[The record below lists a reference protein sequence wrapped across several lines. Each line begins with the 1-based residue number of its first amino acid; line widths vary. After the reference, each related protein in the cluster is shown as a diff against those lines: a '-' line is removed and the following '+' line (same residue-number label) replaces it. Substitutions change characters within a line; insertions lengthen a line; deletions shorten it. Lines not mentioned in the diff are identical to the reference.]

1 MHQFGFRK
9 FHSTELALGAVNQ
22 YICAQ
27 ISNKKEVVGIQIDLS
42 KAFDTLN
49 IKILQEKLN
58 KYGIRSL
65 PNLWLRNYLTK
76 RKQRTNFIGVPQGSV
91 LGPTLFLI
99 YINDLPLVEKKTM
112 KTFMYA
118 DDSHLFSQEIQ

>member
-1 MHQFGFRK
+1 M
-9 FHSTELALGAVNQ
+9 
-22 YICAQ
+22 
-27 ISNKKEVVGIQIDLS
+27 GIQIDLS

-65 PNLWLRNYLTK
+65 PNLWLRNYLTQ
-76 RKQRTNFIGVPQGSV
+76 RNQRTNFKGQLSNCKITNIGVPQGSV

-99 YINDLPLVEKKTM
+99 YINDLPLVEQNTM